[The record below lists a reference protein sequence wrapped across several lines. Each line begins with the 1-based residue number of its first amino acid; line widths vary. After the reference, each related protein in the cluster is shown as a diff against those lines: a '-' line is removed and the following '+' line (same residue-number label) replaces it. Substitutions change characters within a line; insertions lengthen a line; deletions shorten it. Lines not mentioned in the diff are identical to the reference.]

1 MQIQITGR
9 HMNLSEA
16 LKSRVEKELLQLER
30 FFENIVY
37 AHVRFDEDKQGCS
50 ATLEVKVYGDVLT
63 VSSKGANPFAAL
75 EDSTDRMRRQIKDYS
90 SKLKERKRRASST
103 QQAVE
108 EMQPKDSED

>member
-9 HMNLSEA
+9 HMNLSDA
-16 LKSRVEKELLQLER
+16 LKSRVEKELLQFER

-37 AHVRFDEDKQGCS
+37 AHVRFDEDKQGNS
-50 ATLEVKVYGDVLT
+50 VTLEVKVHGEVLT
-63 VSSKGANPFAAL
+63 VSNKGSNPFAAL
-75 EDSTDRMRRQIKDYS
+75 EEATDRMKRQIKEYS

-108 EMQPKDSED
+108 DMQPKDSED